1 VGSGVP
7 HSWAKDKKDKKLN
20 RKAIRMDL
28 QWICNGFAMDLQW
41 ICNGFAMDFRHFF
54 HKKQVF

>member
-1 VGSGVP
+1 VGSSVP
-7 HSWAKDKKDKKLN
+7 HSWSWEKEIKENKLS

-41 ICNGFAMDFRHFF
+41 ICNEFAMNL
-54 HKKQVF
+54 Q

>member
-1 VGSGVP
+1 M
-7 HSWAKDKKDKKLN
+7 KLS

-41 ICNGFAMDFRHFF
+41 ICNGFAMDFTIFF
-54 HKKQVF
+54 HKKQVFE